1 MPKQQIQPPYYPI
14 VYVRGYAMTA
24 GEREQVFHD
33 AYYGFGITSVEK
45 RQAPPPRYFEAD
57 IFEGLLIR
65 LMKDHDYIDSTN
77 AGLGRENINPS
88 RSIWV
93 SRFYDP
99 DFFSDSIR
107 GIVDHAEDL
116 YNLICT
122 DIPKRLK
129 ENGVDLNGYK
139 VILVAHSMGGLVCR
153 ALIQNLLPKNKMD
166 PKDLIHRFV
175 TMGTPHRGIDLGA
188 IPDILEDRV
197 VTSLNP
203 FDASIFKEPRMR
215 EYLNLG
221 ATEKPKGQGKGGKAN
236 QTYRYDVHSL
246 GAEDLFPIKRC
257 LCIIGSDWSSYGL
270 VRKLTGGFSDG
281 LVKQDR
287 AYLVSGP
294 QPSAAASGEN
304 GDYDEQHR
312 AYWVNVHRAHSG
324 YRGIVNSYE
333 SYENIQ
339 RFLFGDIIFRIT
351 LEDIELRTKRDEEY
365 TYFYDFEFLL
375 SIRGTS
381 SYLHRRQQDPCENA
395 IRVKVDGD
403 SKPPKTLNLHTGFMS
418 KKLRA
423 KDSSHSYFQGR
434 FQVAE
439 RRVKPG
445 WLWDRD
451 YPTSVIY
458 NETLEARVGDEG
470 VEYRWLSDLVDRSE
484 GAWQRA
490 EPSDGGFRIPM
501 REAKSFAAKLV
512 VRAGSWPD
520 QTLTKD

>member
-1 MPKQQIQPPYYPI
+1 MPSQIQPPYYPI

-24 GEREQVFHD
+24 GEREEVFHD

-93 SRFYDP
+93 SRFYDL
-99 DFFSDSIR
+99 DYFSDSVR
-107 GIVDHAEDL
+107 GIIAHAEDL
-116 YNLICT
+116 CNLICN
-122 DIPKRLK
+122 DIPKRLA
-129 ENGVDLNGYK
+129 ESGVDLGVDRKDYK
-139 VILVAHSMGGLVCR
+139 VILIAHSMGGLVCR
-153 ALIQNLLPKNKMD
+153 TLIQNLLRAKKKEPR
-166 PKDLIHRFV
+166 DLIHRFV
-175 TMGTPHRGIDLGA
+175 TMGTPHREIELSA
-188 IPDILEDRV
+188 IPSILQDSV
-197 VTSLNP
+197 VTTFNP
-203 FDASIFKEPRMR
+203 FDASIFKQNKMR
-215 EYLNLG
+215 EYLNLD
-221 ATEKPKGQGKGGKAN
+221 AS
-236 QTYRYDVHSL
+236 YDVHSL

-257 LCIIGSDWSSYGL
+257 LCIIGSDWGAYGM

-294 QPSAAASGEN
+294 RPRADATGED
-304 GDYDEQHR
+304 GDYDQQHR
-312 AYWVNVHRAHSG
+312 AYSANVHRAHSG

-333 SYENIQ
+333 GYENIQ
-339 RFLFGDIIFRIT
+339 RFLFGDITFHIA
-351 LEDIELRTKRDEEY
+351 LKDIELRTEINPEY

-395 IRVKVDGD
+395 IRIKVDKD
-403 SKPPKTLNLHTGFMS
+403 SKPPKTLDLHTGFMNT
-418 KKLRA
+418 KLRP
-423 KDSSHSYFQGR
+423 KDSPYSYFQGR

-458 NETLEARVGDEG
+458 NETLEARIGEG
-470 VEYRWLSDLVDRSE
+470 LEYRWLSDRVDRSE
-484 GAWQRA
+484 GGWQQAESTDRA
-490 EPSDGGFRIPM
+490 FQIPM
-501 REAKSFAAKLV
+501 RDAKAFAAKLV
-512 VRAGSWPD
+512 IEAGPWPD
-520 QTLTKD
+520 PARTKD

>member
-1 MPKQQIQPPYYPI
+1 MSIQIEPPWYPI

-24 GEREQVFHD
+24 GERDQVFHD

-65 LMKDHDYIDSTN
+65 LMKDHGYIDSTN
-77 AGLGRENINPS
+77 AGLRREKVNPS

-99 DFFSDSIR
+99 DYFSDSVR
-107 GIVDHAEDL
+107 GIVEHAQDL
-116 YNLICT
+116 YDLICT
-122 DIPKRLK
+122 DIPKRL
-129 ENGVDLNGYK
+129 EERGVDLKGYK
-139 VILVAHSMGGLVCR
+139 VILIAHSMGGLVCR
-153 ALIQNLLPKNKMD
+153 ALIQNLLPKNDKD
-166 PKDLIHRFV
+166 PKSLIHRFV

-203 FDASIFKEPRMR
+203 FDASIFKEPRMH
-215 EYLNLG
+215 EYLDLDD
-221 ATEKPKGQGKGGKAN
+221 
-236 QTYRYDVHSL
+236 RYDVHSL
-246 GAEDLFPIKRC
+246 GPDDRFPIKRC
-257 LCIIGSDWSSYGL
+257 LCLIGSDWSSYGL
-270 VRKLTGGFSDG
+270 VRRLTGGFSDG

-294 QPSAAASGEN
+294 RPSADEAGEI
-304 GDYDEQHR
+304 GDYDDQHR
-312 AYWVNVHRAHSG
+312 AYWANVHRAHSG

-339 RFLFGDIIFRIT
+339 RFLFGDVIFHLT
-351 LEDIELRTKRDEEY
+351 LKDIELRTEINPEY

-395 IRVKVDGD
+395 IRVKIDKD
-403 SKPPKTLNLHTGFMS
+403 SKPPKALDLHTAFMNMG
-418 KKLRA
+418 LA
-423 KDSSHSYFQGR
+423 PEDSPHAYFQGR
-434 FQVAE
+434 FQLSE

-458 NETLEARVGDEG
+458 NETLEVRVPKDVWVTKR
-470 VEYRWLSDLVDRSE
+470 VEYRWLSDRVDRSDE
-484 GAWQRA
+484 GWQQA
-490 EPSDGGFRIPM
+490 ESSDHAFQIPM
-501 REAKSFAAKLV
+501 REAKAFAAKLV
-512 VRAGSWPD
+512 IEAGRWPD
-520 QTLTKD
+520 PDRTKD